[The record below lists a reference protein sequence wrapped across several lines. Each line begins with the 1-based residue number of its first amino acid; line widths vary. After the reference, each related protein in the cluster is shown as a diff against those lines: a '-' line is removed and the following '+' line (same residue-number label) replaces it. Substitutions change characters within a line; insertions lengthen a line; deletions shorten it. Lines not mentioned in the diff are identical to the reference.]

1 MIEVSFYTAYLF
13 RFCLHNVMIHSSIDK
28 RYWARIDEIHFSL
41 VVSLQ
46 CKTQVMKTILTILF
60 VLFIGLFA
68 QAQDTKVEV
77 KVAAQ
82 IENVVLVT
90 PTVETTLNSNET
102 KIARLY
108 MDRNYKV
115 KKELSFYTKAHKS
128 KLA

>member
-1 MIEVSFYTAYLF
+1 M
-13 RFCLHNVMIHSSIDK
+13 
-28 RYWARIDEIHFSL
+28 
-41 VVSLQ
+41 
-46 CKTQVMKTILTILF
+46 
-60 VLFIGLFA
+60 
-68 QAQDTKVEV
+68 

-82 IENVVLVT
+82 TESVVLVT

-102 KIARLY
+102 KVARLY

>member
-1 MIEVSFYTAYLF
+1 
-13 RFCLHNVMIHSSIDK
+13 
-28 RYWARIDEIHFSL
+28 
-41 VVSLQ
+41 
-46 CKTQVMKTILTILF
+46 MKAILTILF

-68 QAQDTKVEV
+68 QAQEA
-77 KVAAQ
+77 KVATAT
-82 IENVVLVT
+82 ENVVLVA

-115 KKELSFYTKAHKS
+115 KKELSFYTKANKT

>member
-1 MIEVSFYTAYLF
+1 
-13 RFCLHNVMIHSSIDK
+13 
-28 RYWARIDEIHFSL
+28 
-41 VVSLQ
+41 
-46 CKTQVMKTILTILF
+46 MKTILTILF

-68 QAQDTKVEV
+68 QAQDAKVEV

-82 IENVVLVT
+82 TERVVLVA

-115 KKELSFYTKAHKS
+115 KKELSFYTKANKT

>member
-1 MIEVSFYTAYLF
+1 MIEVSIYAAYLF
-13 RFCLHNVMIHSSIDK
+13 EFCLHNDMIHSSIDK
-28 RYWARIDEIHFSL
+28 GYRAITDEIRFGL

-46 CKTQVMKTILTILF
+46 CKTKVMKTILTILF

-68 QAQDTKVEV
+68 QAQDAKVEV

-115 KKELSFYTKAHKS
+115 KKELSFYTKANKT

>member
-1 MIEVSFYTAYLF
+1 
-13 RFCLHNVMIHSSIDK
+13 MIHSPIDK
-28 RYWARIDEIHFSL
+28 GYRAITDEIRFGL

-46 CKTQVMKTILTILF
+46 CKTYVMKTILTILF

-68 QAQDTKVEV
+68 QAQDAKVEV

-82 IENVVLVT
+82 TENVVLVT

-115 KKELSFYTKAHKS
+115 KKALSFYTKANKT